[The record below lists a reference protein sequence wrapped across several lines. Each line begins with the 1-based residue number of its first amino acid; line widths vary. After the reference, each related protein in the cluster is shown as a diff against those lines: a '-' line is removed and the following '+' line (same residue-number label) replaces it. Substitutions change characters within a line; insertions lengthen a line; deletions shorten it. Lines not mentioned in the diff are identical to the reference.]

1 MLQILHKKHETNK
14 NISRKCLNS
23 NVGMAVVKNGQQQD
37 TCILVNKAYF
47 LHSHKAYI
55 FSPCNQ

>member
-1 MLQILHKKHETNK
+1 MLQILHKKRETNK

-37 TCILVNKAYF
+37 YFSQQSILLAF
-47 LHSHKAYI
+47 SQSLHI
-55 FSPCNQ
+55 